1 MSNFTANYHVK
12 ADTLEERITEMP
24 PEWGGIVP
32 TEIFLQ
38 EGARLVDEASKR
50 RISLRLLGGVAI
62 RIHCSEFIDFSKK
75 LGRLGEGQQEY
86 TDLDFMSLMKFRKN
100 QMKNFFNEMGYEK
113 RPTTMS
119 TAATQRHIY
128 FHPKGW
134 FYVDVFF
141 DKLLAANHPL
151 DFRARLELDSPTLTP
166 TDLLLEKVQIVFP
179 GEKDVKDMILLIHS
193 HEIAVREEKNRINA
207 DFIATNLASDWG
219 FWYTAT
225 TNLKGLGQYVRDTPN
240 LTETE
245 KQDLASK
252 IDKLL
257 RTIDDK
263 PKSTGWKMRSV
274 MGVKRRWYNPVE
286 TTQTVG
292 EFGIWR
298 LREKK

>member
-1 MSNFTANYHVK
+1 
-12 ADTLEERITEMP
+12 LEEERKIEMP
-24 PEWGGIVP
+24 AEWGGMIP
-32 TEIFLQ
+32 TEVFVQ
-38 EGARLVDEASKR
+38 EGERLVDEASKR
-50 RISLRLLGGVAI
+50 NISLRLIGGVAI
-62 RIHCSEFIDFSKK
+62 RIHCSESLDFAKK
-75 LGRLGEGQQEY
+75 LMRLGEGQQEY

-100 QMKNFFNEMGYEK
+100 QMKSFFDEMGYEK

-134 FYVDVFF
+134 FYIDVFF

-151 DFRARLELDSPTLTP
+151 DFRGRLELDSPTVTP

-179 GEKDVKDMILLIHS
+179 DEKDVKDMILLLHA
-193 HEIAVREEKNRINA
+193 HEIALQEEKNQINA
-207 DFIATNLASDWG
+207 GFIADKLASDWG
-219 FWYTAT
+219 FWYTVT
-225 TNLKGLGQYVRDTPN
+225 TNLKGLKQYASDAEN

-245 KQDLASK
+245 KQDLESK

-257 RTIDDK
+257 HTIDAK
-263 PKSTGWKMRSV
+263 PKSVGWKVRSIT
-274 MGVKRRWYNPVE
+274 GPKRQWYNPVE
-286 TTQTVG
+286 TAQTVG